1 MNRSSALARAGVV
14 VGIAGALA
22 AGATHAANRLEEIT
36 EKWRKAR
43 AQDVPLATRLR
54 PLVQSDAHFRA
65 DAPAEPAAL
74 APDMRRLYYE
84 LDPILTAD
92 LRVQFLG
99 LSSDALRAEWLRR
112 YWQLRDPTP
121 TTPENE
127 RLAEHER
134 RVRDARR
141 DFAAGTDSGWDDRGT
156 VWIAFGAP
164 DSTIEESP
172 SIEEGLGYVPARAE
186 WLYLDERW
194 VVEFERPNP
203 RAAWK
208 LGRSSAR
215 LSHRPDLVSADKTR
229 LGYGGI
235 PGEMRGAGDYE
246 RMGDII
252 GFQEDRELLAAA
264 IARGDLDERLDR
276 DIVTHS
282 VRTDLR
288 ARDLLRKRQE
298 GLVRFRK
305 AFDDGNDRFEMPGRA
320 KPALWYVFDVDAFKG
335 QGERTRIEVH
345 YQLDLQNLKFA
356 WKDSLYLAS
365 YRAEAVLYDRDV
377 RVAGRDS
384 YVETVKSSDFRSTV
398 ASQLVPGQ
406 LMFDVA
412 PGTYRLAIRIADSGG
427 AEGTYMTSVEVPHLS
442 GRELA
447 LSDILMA
454 SSIVYAGD
462 DWRSR
467 FVKNDRLIVPNPLGA
482 YPRGRSLV
490 GYFEIYGLRLDDTGV
505 GRYEVRYAIAP
516 RSIGRGE
523 GLLPEAAPGRK
534 PYVTST
540 FRSEAGTSQVIEELR
555 IDITALE
562 SDLYDLVLTV
572 HDLIANVETA
582 SRSSFSILD

>member
-1 MNRSSALARAGVV
+1 MNRQAARARAGVV
-14 VGIAGALA
+14 VWIACALA
-22 AGATHAANRLEEIT
+22 AGVAPAANRLEEIT

-54 PLVQSDAHFRA
+54 PIVQSDARFRA
-65 DAPAEPAAL
+65 DAAATPESL
-74 APDMRRLYYE
+74 SPEMRQVYFG
-84 LDPILTAD
+84 LDPILPAD
-92 LRVQFLG
+92 LRLQFLG
-99 LSSDALRAEWLRR
+99 LSSDSLRAEWVRR

-134 RVRDARR
+134 RLGDARR
-141 DFAAGTDSGWDDRGT
+141 EFAAATDTGWDDRGA

-164 DSTIEESP
+164 DSTIESTP
-172 SIEEGLGYVPARAE
+172 SVEEGVGYVPARAE

-229 LGYGGI
+229 LGYAGI
-235 PGEMRGAGDYE
+235 PGEMRGASDYE
-246 RMGDII
+246 RMGDIV
-252 GFQEDRELLAAA
+252 GFQEDRELLAEA
-264 IARGDLDERLDR
+264 IARGDLDQRLDR
-276 DIVTHS
+276 DIISHT

-288 ARDLLRKRQE
+288 ARDLLRKRKE
-298 GLVRFRK
+298 GVVRFRK
-305 AFDDGNDRFEMPGRA
+305 AFDDGSDRFEMPGRA
-320 KPALWYVFDVDAFKG
+320 KPALWYVFDVDAFRG
-335 QGERTRIEVH
+335 EAERTRIEVH

-377 RVAGRDS
+377 RIAARDS
-384 YVETVKSSDFRSTV
+384 YTETVKSSDFRSTV

-406 LMFDVA
+406 LMFDVP
-412 PGTYRLAIRIADSGG
+412 PGTYRLAIRIVDSGG

-442 GRELA
+442 GRQLA

-467 FVKNDRLIVPNPLGA
+467 FVKNDRLIIPNPLGA

-540 FRSEAGTSQVIEELR
+540 FRSEAGSAQVIEELR
-555 IDITALE
+555 IDITALD

-572 HDLIANVETA
+572 HDLISNEETQ